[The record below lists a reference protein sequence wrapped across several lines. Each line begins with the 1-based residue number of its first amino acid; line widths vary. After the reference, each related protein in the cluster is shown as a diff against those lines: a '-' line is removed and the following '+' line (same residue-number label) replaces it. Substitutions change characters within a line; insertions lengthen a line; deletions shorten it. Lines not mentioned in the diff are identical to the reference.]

1 MPIYEYVCLDC
12 KKEYEILRSF
22 NESDQP
28 LECDGCGGENVK
40 RKLSL
45 AYAHSG
51 GSTVSAR
58 PGSAA
63 RAGGMGGGGGCGT
76 CAGGNCGSC
85 GV

>member
-28 LECDGCGGENVK
+28 LDCDECGSENVK

-45 AYAHSG
+45 AIAHSG
-51 GSTVSAR
+51 GSTVS
-58 PGSAA
+58 
-63 RAGGMGGGGGCGT
+63 GMGGGGGGCSS
-76 CAGGNCGSC
+76 CAGGNCGTC